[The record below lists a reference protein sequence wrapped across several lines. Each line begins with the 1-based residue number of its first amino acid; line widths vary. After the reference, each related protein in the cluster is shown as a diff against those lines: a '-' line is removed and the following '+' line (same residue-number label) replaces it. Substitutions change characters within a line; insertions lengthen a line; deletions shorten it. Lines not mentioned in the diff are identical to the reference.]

1 MLNNLKISLAA
12 VLPMFLIMA
21 AGYGAKLTGVLKASE
36 VPRYNSVAFHVF
48 MPFLLFHSIYTSD
61 LSTAIRPR
69 LMLFAVC
76 GVLAVFGLSILFAC
90 AFERDRMCR
99 GVLIQG
105 IYRSNYVL
113 VGLPIA
119 EALVQPEELGTI
131 AMLIAVVVPLFNV
144 LAVVALET
152 FCGRTVS
159 VKRIIRSVA
168 ANPLIIGSVLGI
180 LFLALGL
187 RLPGPVETAVAYMS
201 DAATPLQLFLLGGF
215 FDFSDLAACRRPLVA
230 ATVGRLVVVPALM
243 LPLAGALGFRGAEF
257 VALIGCF
264 ASSNAVSSFSMAQE
278 MGGDARLAGNIVVLT
293 SALCA
298 VTVFGWTLLFK
309 TLGYF

>member
-1 MLNNLKISLAA
+1 MLNNLKISLDA
-12 VLPMFLIMA
+12 VLPMFLIIA
-21 AGYGAKLTGVLKASE
+21 AGYAAKLIGVLKAAE

-48 MPFLLFHSIYTSD
+48 MPFLLFYSIYTSD
-61 LSTAIRPR
+61 LSDAIRPK

-76 GVLAVFGLSILFAC
+76 GVLAVFGLSILFALR
-90 AFERDRMCR
+90 FERDCTRR

-113 VGLPIA
+113 IGLPIA
-119 EALVQPEELGTI
+119 EALVSPDGLGTV
-131 AMLIAVVVPLFNV
+131 AVLIAVIVPLYNV
-144 LAVVALET
+144 LAVITLEV
-152 FCGRTVS
+152 FCGKAVS
-159 VKRIIRSVA
+159 LKRIVKSVA

-180 LFLALGL
+180 LFLVLGL
-187 RLPGPVETAVAYMS
+187 HLPGPVETAVAYMS

-215 FDFSDLAACRRPLVA
+215 FDFSDLASYRRPLIA
-230 ATVGRLVVVPALM
+230 ATIGRLLVVPALV
-243 LPLAGALGFRGAEF
+243 LPVAGALGFRGAEF

-298 VTVFGWTLLFK
+298 VTIFGWTLLYK